1 MQASTREF
9 RGGNEWP
16 SAGDARASTQVGSCT
31 GSSRVGADF
40 LRYQAI
46 DHEWPTVHWHSLF
59 SNSRE
64 VAICLIM
71 ERPKCLKDTSTLEP

>member
-16 SAGDARASTQVGSCT
+16 SAGDARASTQVGSCA

-46 DHEWPTVHWHSLF
+46 DHEWPTVH
-59 SNSRE
+59 
-64 VAICLIM
+64 
-71 ERPKCLKDTSTLEP
+71 